1 MMAISNISMN
11 TTRNVV
17 TPTRESKNLE
27 NQLTNEHQR
36 LNRLSSDGNMTT
48 EEKEKERR
56 EIQRQ
61 IAELNRKLNQERLEE
76 KEKAREAA
84 TEQEQ
89 KKVIKE
95 ELSEKTN
102 SKNNTDSKDALK
114 ETGAI
119 DSEAK
124 ESSLTNAVQDLPVV
138 TIKNLLTA
146 SAMTKQNAVIQNSSQ
161 KIEGQETIL
170 QAEIQSDT
178 LYGTDTTAKKEALS
192 DLRQKEEIQIQVLYP
207 QQEKNT
213 PNQNP
218 GSKIII
224 RE

>member
-1 MMAISNISMN
+1 M
-11 TTRNVV
+11 V

-27 NQLTNEHQR
+27 NQLTNEQQR
-36 LNRLSSDGNMTT
+36 LNRLSSDGHMTT
-48 EEKEKERR
+48 EEKEKELR

-84 TEQEQ
+84 IEQEQ

-95 ELSEKTN
+95 ELS
-102 SKNNTDSKDALK
+102 
-114 ETGAI
+114 
-119 DSEAK
+119 
-124 ESSLTNAVQDLPVV
+124 DLH
-138 TIKNLLTA
+138 
-146 SAMTKQNAVIQNSSQ
+146 
-161 KIEGQETIL
+161 
-170 QAEIQSDT
+170 
-178 LYGTDTTAKKEALS
+178 
-192 DLRQKEEIQIQVLYP
+192 QKEKLQIQVLYP
-207 QQEKNT
+207 HQEKNT

>member
-1 MMAISNISMN
+1 MMAISNVSMN

-102 SKNNTDSKDALK
+102 GKNNTDSKDALK

-161 KIEGQETIL
+161 KIEGQESIL